1 MTKFDVL
8 ELAEQV
14 NTQSLT
20 GAITEQL
27 LSSGNDLYEA
37 TQIHGNIRCIRP
49 SGEIFEG
56 DFQSGVFVIKET
68 LSL

>member
-1 MTKFDVL
+1 MTKLNVL

-27 LSSGNDLYEA
+27 LSSGNELYEA
-37 TQIHGNIRCIRP
+37 THIHGNIRCIRP
-49 SGEIFEG
+49 SGEVFEG
-56 DFQSGVFVIKET
+56 YFQCGVFVIQET
-68 LSL
+68 LS

>member
-1 MTKFDVL
+1 MTKLNVL

-27 LSSGNDLYEA
+27 LSSGNELYEA
-37 TQIHGNIRCIRP
+37 THTHGYFRCIRP
-49 SGEIFEG
+49 SGEVFEG
-56 DFQSGVFVIKET
+56 FFHGGVFVIQET
-68 LSL
+68 LS

>member
-1 MTKFDVL
+1 MTKLNVL

-37 TQIHGNIRCIRP
+37 TQTHGNLRCIRP
-49 SGEIFEG
+49 SGEVLKG
-56 DFQSGVFVIKET
+56 HFQGGVFVIQET
-68 LSL
+68 LS